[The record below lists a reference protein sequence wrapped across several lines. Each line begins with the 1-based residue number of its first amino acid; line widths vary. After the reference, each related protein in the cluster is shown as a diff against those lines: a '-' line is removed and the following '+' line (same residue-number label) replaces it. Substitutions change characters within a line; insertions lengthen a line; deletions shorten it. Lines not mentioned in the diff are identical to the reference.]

1 MSANWLYESDKPDDL
16 LREVILLESNWQD
29 EFFIDDIEL
38 QLAELTAHLSAS
50 IDKSEP
56 VQEQL
61 YQAVDCLIDELAITG
76 PGLQDLP
83 ESSLANL
90 SFCIMH
96 RTGNEMTLAVLF
108 RYLLRQL
115 GFNALIAELEEGM
128 ALVIRLS
135 SSELIILDALSGATE
150 YLISNDDVKN
160 SLVSDIAAYA
170 KEIPHDELVKT
181 LISDQK
187 LALLDEGMFEE
198 ALTCVETLMDLLPE
212 DPYERRDRGLVLNQ
226 LDCGKWAKDD
236 FDYFIKACP
245 NDPMAMFIR
254 LQLEEQNHIVE
265 TIH

>member
-1 MSANWLYESDKPDDL
+1 MSANWLYESNKSDDL
-16 LREVILLESNWQD
+16 LKEVIQLESNWQS
-29 EFFIDDIEL
+29 EFNVIDIEQ
-38 QLAELTAHLSAS
+38 QLVELSDSLLAV

-61 YQAVDCLIDELAITG
+61 YSAVDCLIDELAVTG
-76 PGLQDLP
+76 PGLQNLP
-83 ESSLANL
+83 ESSLSSL

-108 RYLLRQL
+108 RYLLKQV

-128 ALVIRLS
+128 ALVVRLS

-170 KEIPHDELVKT
+170 KEIPHEELVKT

-187 LALLDEGMFEE
+187 LALLDEGMFED
-198 ALTCVETLMDLLPE
+198 ALTCVETLMALLPE

-254 LQLEEQNHIVE
+254 LQLEEQSHIVE

>member
-1 MSANWLYESDKPDDL
+1 MSANWLYASDKPDDL
-16 LREVILLESNWQD
+16 LKEIIQLELNWQN
-29 EFFIDDIEL
+29 EFSIDDIDI
-38 QLAELTAHLSAS
+38 QLAELVAHLSVS
-50 IDKSEP
+50 VDKNEP

-61 YQAVDCLIDELAITG
+61 YQVVDCLIDELAVTG
-76 PGLQDLP
+76 PGLQELP

-96 RTGNEMTLAVLF
+96 RTGNELTLAVLF
-108 RYLLRQL
+108 RYLLRKL
-115 GFNALIAELEEGM
+115 GFNALIAELDEGM

-150 YLISNDDVKN
+150 YLISNDDVKT

-170 KEIPHDELVKT
+170 KEIPQDELIKT

-198 ALTCVETLMDLLPE
+198 ALTCVETLMALLPE

-226 LDCGKWAKDD
+226 LDCGKWAKED

-254 LQLEEQNHIVE
+254 LQLEEQSHIVE